1 VAGVLF
7 FVIFQSIPWILL
19 LTLVVCLYLVWI
31 DVKDEPDLDFQVKAW
46 WFLLVL
52 LFHVPGY
59 LVFRVWI
66 AMRRNRREEEA
77 RNTPTPGPRGRRGG
91 GRA

>member
-1 VAGVLF
+1 VAAVIF
-7 FVIFQSIPWILL
+7 FVIFQSVPAILL
-19 LTLVVCLYLVWI
+19 LTLAGTLYLVWVE
-31 DVKDEPDLDFQVKAW
+31 VKDEPDLDFQVKVW

-59 LVFRVWI
+59 LVFRGWLAV
-66 AMRRNRREEEA
+66 RRHRRKQEA
-77 RNTPTPGPRGRRGG
+77 HTPTPGPRGRRGG

>member
-1 VAGVLF
+1 VAAVIV
-7 FVIFQSIPWILL
+7 FVITQGLPLILL
-19 LTLVVCLYLVWI
+19 LALIVCLYLVWV
-31 DVKDEPDLDFQVKAW
+31 DVKDEPDLEFQVKIW

-52 LFHVPGY
+52 IFHVPGY

-66 AMRRNRREEEA
+66 AVRRHRRSQDQHP
-77 RNTPTPGPRGRRGG
+77 PTPGPRGRRGG

>member
-1 VAGVLF
+1 MIF
-7 FVIFQSIPWILL
+7 FVIFQSVPAILL
-19 LTLVVCLYLVWI
+19 LTLAGTLYLVWVE
-31 DVKDEPDLDFQVKAW
+31 VKDEPGLDFQVKVW

-59 LVFRVWI
+59 LVFRGWLAV
-66 AMRRNRREEEA
+66 RRHRRKQEA
-77 RNTPTPGPRGRRGG
+77 HTPTPGPRGRRGG

>member
-1 VAGVLF
+1 VAAVLF
-7 FVIFQSIPWILL
+7 FVIFQSVPAILL
-19 LTLVVCLYLVWI
+19 LTLAGALYLTWY
-31 DVKDEPDLDFQVKAW
+31 DVKDEPDLEFQVKVW
-46 WFLLVL
+46 WFLLVV

-66 AMRRNRREEEA
+66 AVRRHRRNHDA
-77 RNTPTPGPRGRRGG
+77 HTPTPGPRGRRGG